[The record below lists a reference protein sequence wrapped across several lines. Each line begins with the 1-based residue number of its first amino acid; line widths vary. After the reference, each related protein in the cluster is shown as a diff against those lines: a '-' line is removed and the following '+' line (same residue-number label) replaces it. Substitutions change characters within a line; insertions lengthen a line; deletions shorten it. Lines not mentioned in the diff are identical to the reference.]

1 VQRSDDL
8 AKRSD
13 AHAKRSDDLAQR
25 SDVHAKRSDDL
36 AKRSDAHAKRSDAHG
51 KRSDDQKK
59 RSDAREKRSNDRK
72 KRSDAAAEWAIIRA
86 DRIPSLKMHSARE
99 IVLTAAGAIRLRAL
113 FDSIPIFSD
122 PSLARR
128 VRTARDRHRTATRP
142 GLVSRIATS
151 MARLAYRVVCA
162 TLHPTM
168 LLLDIFMVVG
178 GLVALIFGADF
189 MIRGISSLATKLG
202 VPAIVIGMTV
212 VAFGTSLPEVAVNVM
227 SAAKEQTDLA
237 FGNIVGSCSINLGW
251 VLAITAIIRP
261 LKVDAIIIRRELP
274 FMILAS
280 ATFMVM
286 SLDPQLN
293 GPSFLALIPRTDG
306 ILLLLLFCVFLYNT
320 TMQTISVRKK
330 DDLVEEATDVAEEIK
345 PLPGWQMTLMIIG
358 GLIGV
363 GAGAHFAVLGAVHIA
378 ERFGVPD
385 NIIGLTLISFGT
397 TLPELVTCIIAAR
410 RGQAEIAM
418 GNVVGS
424 NILNILFV
432 GGTVATIHPI
442 AIPQGG
448 IGDMAFL
455 TFLCILTLPI
465 AIRGSRTVTRA
476 EGALLLILYLSY
488 TTYRTAT
495 SL

>member
-1 VQRSDDL
+1 
-8 AKRSD
+8 
-13 AHAKRSDDLAQR
+13 
-25 SDVHAKRSDDL
+25 
-36 AKRSDAHAKRSDAHG
+36 
-51 KRSDDQKK
+51 
-59 RSDAREKRSNDRK
+59 
-72 KRSDAAAEWAIIRA
+72 
-86 DRIPSLKMHSARE
+86 
-99 IVLTAAGAIRLRAL
+99 
-113 FDSIPIFSD
+113 
-122 PSLARR
+122 
-128 VRTARDRHRTATRP
+128 
-142 GLVSRIATS
+142 
-151 MARLAYRVVCA
+151 
-162 TLHPTM
+162 M
-168 LLLDIFMVVG
+168 LLLDILMVAG

-227 SAAKEQTDLA
+227 SAAKHQTDLA

-251 VLAITAIIRP
+251 VLALTAIIRP

-280 ATFMVM
+280 AMLLVM

-293 GPSFLALIPRTDG
+293 GPSFLPILPRTDG
-306 ILLLLLFCVFLYNT
+306 LLLLLLFCVFLYNT

-330 DDLVEEATDVAEEIK
+330 DDLVEEATDVAEDIK
-345 PLPGWQMTLMIIG
+345 PLPGLQMTLMIVG

-363 GAGAHFAVLGAVHIA
+363 GVGAHFAVQGAVHIA

-455 TFLCILTLPI
+455 TFLCMLTLPI

-476 EGALLLILYLSY
+476 EGAFLLILYLAY